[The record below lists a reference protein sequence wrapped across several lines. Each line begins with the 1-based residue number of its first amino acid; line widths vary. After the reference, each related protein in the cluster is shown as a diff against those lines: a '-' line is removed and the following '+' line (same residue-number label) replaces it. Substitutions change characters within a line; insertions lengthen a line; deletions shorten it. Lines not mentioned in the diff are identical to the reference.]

1 MRVREPRRI
10 ALRNRGTIVRSL
22 PREPRVKSAPL
33 PGYDWSHWRGTE
45 VVCIASGPS
54 LTAEDVEMVRQW
66 RYDMAWRR
74 VIVTNNTWQIAPW
87 ADALFAMDIG
97 WWQAYCGA
105 VEQGFKGLRLTQHS
119 QGEKF
124 GALNLRLRLA
134 GFKNYKNSGACAVG
148 AAIHAGACRVV
159 MLGYDCAKTEGKAHW
174 HPDHPKGLGNAGS
187 FKRWPNDFELVRSLA
202 ARSKGLTVINA
213 SRNSV
218 LRHFERQELEQALAW
233 TAAT

>member
-1 MRVREPRRI
+1 MREAVRRRLVI
-10 ALRNRGTIVRSL
+10 RHRGSL
-22 PREPRVKSAPL
+22 PRAAERIERPRPAAPEPCPFE
-33 PGYDWSHWRGTE
+33 HWRGSE

-54 LTAEDVEMVRQW
+54 LTIEDVELVRQW

-87 ADALFAMDIG
+87 ADALFAMDLA
-97 WWQAYCGA
+97 WWQQYHAA
-105 VEQGFKGLRLTQHS
+105 VDRGYRGLRLTQHS

-124 GALNLRLRLA
+124 NALNLRRRLRA
-134 GFKNYKNSGACAVG
+134 YKNYKNSGACAVA
-148 AAIHAGACRVV
+148 AAIHLGASRVV
-159 MLGYDCAKTEGKAHW
+159 MVGYDGAKVAGKAHW
-174 HPDHPKGLGNAGS
+174 HDDHPKGLGNAGS
-187 FKRWPNDFELVRSLA
+187 VKRWPADFELVKGLVMRT
-202 ARSKGLTVINA
+202 KGLTVINA